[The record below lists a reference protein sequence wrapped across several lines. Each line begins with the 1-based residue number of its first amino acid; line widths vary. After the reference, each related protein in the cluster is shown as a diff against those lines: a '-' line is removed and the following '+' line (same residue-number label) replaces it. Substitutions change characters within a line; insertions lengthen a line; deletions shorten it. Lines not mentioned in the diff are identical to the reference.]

1 MTSPGDRTNMRNPN
15 FAGPVF
21 AGISSRP
28 RRALGVAAV
37 AGLAGLGLAQAAV
50 AAPNDVD
57 AAAPVAT
64 APASADAT
72 EVSTVKIDAKRV
84 ADPSSSK
91 FTAPLVDT
99 PKSVTVIPSKIIEQ
113 TAATSLTDIL
123 RTSPGITFGAG
134 EGGQPLADR
143 PFIRGSSSANN
154 IFVDGVRD
162 TGGQTREVFDLEQV
176 EVVKGPDSAY
186 SGRGSG
192 GGSINLSSKS
202 PKAESFARGSGG
214 VGTDQY
220 YRATGDLNYAIND
233 SVAVRLNVLSTQGNT
248 PGRKNVDFKRWGV
261 APSLAVGLNGD
272 TQLTASY
279 YHLDTDQT
287 PDYGIPLLTKTTEP
301 RTASGI
307 LAVDRRS
314 FYGVEDRD
322 FQKTK
327 SDIATFA
334 IDHKINDDLNV
345 RQVVRYSKSLN
356 DYIVTNPGDGG
367 AAQFVQGQWWMKRG
381 TKGRWNPTETVAAV
395 TDLHGKKTFA
405 GLEHSF
411 DVGIE
416 LSREENLNATYA
428 TYTTSGAACP
438 TGFTI
443 AAATLTSLGAGDC
456 TLVYHPNDKDHW
468 AGIISRSPA
477 ARNVAKTAAIY
488 GFDTVKFGDKVLL
501 NLGLRHDSYDSAGV
515 DYTTTNAN
523 GVFTT
528 TAITPRK
535 GSWEFTNYQVGLV
548 YKPTEDSSLYVSYGT
563 STTPPGI
570 SGGDQ
575 NSNTTVGTGNL
586 ATVQLE
592 PEDSESFEAGAKA
605 NVFHDT
611 LALSAALFKTTR
623 KNAQIQIDNGV
634 YAQVGEVQVKGFE
647 LGFSG
652 NVTPK
657 WQVFGGYTY
666 MDSEL
671 VRGAV
676 TIPTTG
682 GPPIVNVNT
691 GDPLANTPKHSF
703 SSFTTYR
710 IARAVSLGGGAYYVS
725 KSFGGNQGGAGGGAN
740 KVYAPSYWRYDAFAS
755 WTINKKAD
763 LQLNVQNL
771 TNERYILRT
780 NGVHHADPAPGRQAI
795 LTLNVKY

>member
-1 MTSPGDRTNMRNPN
+1 MRNPN
-15 FAGPVF
+15 FAGVV
-21 AGISSRP
+21 GRP

-37 AGLAGLGLAQAAV
+37 AGLAGLSLAHTVSAAE
-50 AAPNDVD
+50 VD
-57 AAAPVAT
+57 AAPIAT
-64 APASADAT
+64 AADST

-143 PFIRGSSSANN
+143 PFIRGQSSANN

-162 TGGQTREVFDLEQV
+162 TGGQTREIFNLEQV

-186 SGRGSG
+186 GGRGSG
-192 GGSINLSSKS
+192 GGSINLSSKT
-202 PKAESFARGSGG
+202 PKAENFARGSVG
-214 VGTDQY
+214 VGTDEY
-220 YRATGDLNYAIND
+220 VRATADLNHAVND
-233 SVAVRLNVLSTQGNT
+233 SVAVRLNVLATRGNT
-248 PGRKNVDFKRWGV
+248 PGRKAADFDRWGI
-261 APSLAVGLNGD
+261 APSLAVGLDGD
-272 TQLTASY
+272 TQITVSY

-287 PDYGIPLLTKTTEP
+287 PDYGVPLVTKTTQP

-307 LAVDRRS
+307 LDVDRRS
-314 FYGVEDRD
+314 FYGLKSRD
-322 FQKTK
+322 WQKTR

-334 IDHKINDDLNV
+334 IDHRINDALNL

-356 DYIVTNPGDGG
+356 DYLVTNPGDGG

-381 TKGRWNPTETVAAV
+381 AKSRWNPTETVAAV
-395 TDLHGKKTFA
+395 TDLHGKTVFG

-411 DVGIE
+411 DIGIE
-416 LSREENLNATYA
+416 LSREENLNASYAPYA
-428 TYTTSGAACP
+428 TGASACP
-438 TGFTI
+438 PGFTI
-443 AAATLTSLGAGDC
+443 AAATLASVGGGDC
-456 TLVYHPNDKDHW
+456 TLVYHPNANDPW
-468 AGIISRSPA
+468 TGTINRGPASR
-477 ARNVAKTAAIY
+477 NLAKTAAVY
-488 GFDTVKFGDKVLL
+488 GFDTIKFGDRILL
-501 NLGLRHDSYDSAGV
+501 NLGLRHDSYDSQGV
-515 DYTTTNAN
+515 DYTTTNAG

-535 GSWEFTNYQVGLV
+535 GDWAFTNYQVGLV
-548 YKPTEDSSLYVSYGT
+548 YKPTASSSLYVSYGT
-563 STTPPGI
+563 ASTPPGV

-575 NSNTTVGTGNL
+575 NGNTSTGTGNL

-611 LALSAALFKTTR
+611 LALSAAVFKTTR
-623 KNAQIQIDNGV
+623 KNAQVQVDAGV
-634 YAQVGEVQVKGFE
+634 YAQVGEVEVKGFE

-652 NVTPK
+652 NVTPR
-657 WQVFGGYTY
+657 WQVFGGYGY

-671 VRGAV
+671 VRGAYNS
-676 TIPTTG
+676 
-682 GPPIVNVNT
+682 VNQ

-710 IARAVSLGGGAYYVS
+710 ITRQVSLGGGAYYVS

-740 KVYAPSYWRYDAFAS
+740 KIYAPSYWRYDAFAS
-755 WTINKKAD
+755 WKVNDKVD

-771 TNERYILRT
+771 TDERYIVRT

-795 LTLNVKY
+795 LTFNVKY

>member
-1 MTSPGDRTNMRNPN
+1 MRNPN
-15 FAGPVF
+15 SAGVV
-21 AGISSRP
+21 SRP

-37 AGLAGLGLAQAAV
+37 AGIAGLGLAQAAV
-50 AAPNDVD
+50 AAEAVD
-57 AAAPVAT
+57 AAAPIAT
-64 APASADAT
+64 ASSADNT

-162 TGGQTREVFDLEQV
+162 SGGQTREIFNLEQV

-192 GGSINLSSKS
+192 GGSINLSSKT
-202 PKAESFARGSGG
+202 PKAQTFARGSVG
-214 VGTDQY
+214 VGTDEY
-220 YRATGDLNYAIND
+220 VRATADLNYAFND
-233 SVAVRLNVLSTQGNT
+233 NVAVRLNVLGTQGNT
-248 PGRKNVDFKRWGV
+248 PGRKSVDFSRWGV

-272 TQLTASY
+272 TQLTVSY

-287 PDYGIPLLTKTTEP
+287 PDYGIPLMTKTTEA

-307 LAVDRRS
+307 LNVDPRS
-314 FYGVEDRD
+314 FYGIKSRD
-322 FQKTK
+322 YQKTK
-327 SDIATFA
+327 SDIGTFA

-381 TKGRWNPTETVAAV
+381 TKTRWNPTKTIAAV
-395 TDLHGKKTFA
+395 TDVHGKTVLG

-411 DVGIE
+411 DIGVE
-416 LSREENLNATYA
+416 LSREENLNATYS
-428 TYTTSGAACP
+428 TFTTSGAACP

-456 TLVYHPNDKDHW
+456 TLVYKPNEKDAW
-468 AGIISRSPA
+468 TGIVNRSPA
-477 ARNVAKTAAIY
+477 ARNIAKTAAIY
-488 GFDTVKFGDKVLL
+488 GFDTIKFGDKILL
-501 NLGLRHDSYDSAGV
+501 NLGLRHDTYDSHGV

-523 GVFTT
+523 GVFTV

-535 GSWEFTNYQVGLV
+535 GSWEFTNYQAGLV
-548 YKPTEDSSLYVSYGT
+548 YKPTASSSLYVSYGT
-563 STTPPGI
+563 ASTPPGI

-592 PEDSESFEAGAKA
+592 PEDSESFELGAKA

-611 LALSAALFKTTR
+611 LALSAAAFKTTR
-623 KNAQIQIDNGV
+623 KNAQIQIDANT

-652 NVTPK
+652 NLTPK

-671 VRGAV
+671 VKGAY
-676 TIPTTG
+676 TS
-682 GPPIVNVNT
+682 VNQ

-703 SSFTTYR
+703 SSFSTYKVT
-710 IARAVSLGGGAYYVS
+710 RAISLGGGAYYVS
-725 KSFGGNQGGAGGGAN
+725 KSFGGNQGGAGGGTN
-740 KVYAPSYWRYDAFAS
+740 KIYAPSYWRYDAFAS
-755 WTINKKAD
+755 WTINPKVD

-771 TNERYILRT
+771 TDERYIART

-795 LTLNVKY
+795 LTFNVKY

>member
-1 MTSPGDRTNMRNPN
+1 MRNPN
-15 FAGPVF
+15 SAAANAAGVV
-21 AGISSRP
+21 SRP
-28 RRALGVAAV
+28 RRALSAAAV
-37 AGLAGLGLAQAAV
+37 AGLAGLGLAHVAV
-50 AAPNDVD
+50 AAEAD

-64 APASADAT
+64 APATAET
-72 EVSTVKIDAKRV
+72 NEVAGVSINAKRV

-143 PFIRGSSSANN
+143 PFIRGSSSGNN

-162 TGGQTREVFDLEQV
+162 SGGQTREIFNLEQV

-192 GGSINLSSKS
+192 GGSINLSSKT
-202 PKAESFARGSGG
+202 PKAESFARGSVG
-214 VGTDQY
+214 VGTDEY
-220 YRATGDLNYAIND
+220 VRATADLNHAFND
-233 SVAVRLNVLSTQGNT
+233 NVAVRVNVLGTQGNT
-248 PGRKNVDFKRWGV
+248 PGRKAVDFSRWGV

-272 TQLTASY
+272 TQLTLSY

-287 PDYGIPLLTKTTEP
+287 PDYGIPLTTKTTQP

-314 FYGVEDRD
+314 FYGIESRD
-322 FQKTK
+322 YQKTK

-334 IDHKINDDLNV
+334 IDHAISDDLNV

-381 TKGRWNPTETVAAV
+381 TKTRWNPTKTIAAV
-395 TDLHGKKTFA
+395 SDIHGKKTFL
-405 GLEHSF
+405 GLENSF

-416 LSREENLNATYA
+416 LSREENLNATYS
-428 TYTTSGAACP
+428 TFTTSGSACP

-456 TLVYHPNDKDHW
+456 TLVYAPNDKDAW
-468 AGIISRSPA
+468 TGVINRSPA

-488 GFDTVKFGDKVLL
+488 GFDTIKFSDKLLL

-515 DYTTTNAN
+515 DVATTQAN
-523 GVFTT
+523 GVFTSVT
-528 TAITPRK
+528 YTPRK
-535 GSWEFTNYQVGLV
+535 GSWEFTNYQAGLV
-548 YKPTEDSSLYVSYGT
+548 YKPTESSSLYVSYGT
-563 STTPPGI
+563 SSTPPGI

-575 NSNTTVGTGNL
+575 NSNTSTGTGNL
-586 ATVQLE
+586 ATSQLI

-605 NVFHDT
+605 NVFNNT
-611 LALSAALFKTTR
+611 LALSGAVFKTTR
-623 KNAQIQIDNGV
+623 QNAQILVGPGAND
-634 YAQVGEVQVKGFE
+634 YAQVGEVEVKGFE

-652 NVTPK
+652 NLTPK

-671 VRGAV
+671 VRGAI
-676 TIPTTG
+676 TISNGT
-682 GPPIVNVNT
+682 VVANVNQ

-703 SSFTTYR
+703 SSFSTYR
-710 IARAVSLGGGAYYVS
+710 VTRAISLGGGAYYVS

-740 KVYAPSYWRYDAFAS
+740 KIYAPSYWRYDAFAS
-755 WTINKKAD
+755 WTISPKVD

-771 TNERYILRT
+771 TDERYIART

-795 LTLNVKY
+795 LTFNVKY

>member
-1 MTSPGDRTNMRNPN
+1 MRNPN
-15 FAGPVF
+15 SAGVV
-21 AGISSRP
+21 SRP
-28 RRALGVAAV
+28 RRALSAAAV
-37 AGLAGLGLAQAAV
+37 AGLAGLGLAHAA
-50 AAPNDVD
+50 AAADVD
-57 AAAPVAT
+57 AAAPLAT
-64 APASADAT
+64 APAASADNN
-72 EVSTVKIDAKRV
+72 EVAGVRIDAKRV

-99 PKSVTVIPSKIIEQ
+99 PKSVTVIPSRIIEQ

-162 TGGQTREVFDLEQV
+162 SGGQTREIFNLEQV

-192 GGSINLSSKS
+192 GGSINLSSKT
-202 PKAESFARGSGG
+202 PKADSFARGAVG
-214 VGTDQY
+214 VGTDEY
-220 YRATGDLNYAIND
+220 VRATADLNYAIND
-233 SVAVRLNVLSTQGNT
+233 SVAVRLNVLGTQGNT
-248 PGRKNVDFKRWGV
+248 PGRKSVDFSRWGV
-261 APSLAVGLNGD
+261 APSLAVGLNSD
-272 TQLTASY
+272 TQLTLSY

-287 PDYGIPLLTKTTEP
+287 PDYGIPLMSKTTEP

-314 FYGVEDRD
+314 FYGVKSRD
-322 FQKTK
+322 YQKTK

-334 IDHKINDDLNV
+334 IDHKIDDDLNV

-381 TKGRWNPTETVAAV
+381 TKTRWNPTKTIAAV
-395 TDLHGKKTFA
+395 TDVHGKKMFG

-411 DVGIE
+411 DVGVE
-416 LSREENLNATYA
+416 LSREENLNAAYSTF
-428 TYTTSGAACP
+428 TTSGAACP

-456 TLVYHPNDKDHW
+456 TLVYKPDDKAAW
-468 AGIISRSPA
+468 TGVINRAPA
-477 ARNVAKTAAIY
+477 ARNVSKTAAIY
-488 GFDTVKFGDKVLL
+488 GFDTIKFGDKILL
-501 NLGLRHDSYDSAGV
+501 NLGLRHDSYDSQGYDVA
-515 DYTTTNAN
+515 TTQAN
-523 GVFTT
+523 GVFTSVT
-528 TAITPRK
+528 YTPRK

-548 YKPTEDSSLYVSYGT
+548 YKPTTSSSVYASYGT
-563 STTPPGI
+563 SSTPPGI
-570 SGGDQ
+570 SAGDQ
-575 NSNTTVGTGNL
+575 NSNTSTGTGNL

-592 PEDSESFEAGAKA
+592 PEDSESFELGAKA
-605 NVFHDT
+605 NVFNDM
-611 LALSAALFKTTR
+611 LALSAAAFKTTR
-623 KNAQIQIDNGV
+623 KNAQIQIDANT
-634 YAQVGEVQVKGFE
+634 YAQVGEVEVKGFE

-671 VRGAV
+671 VRGAY
-676 TIPTTG
+676 TS
-682 GPPIVNVNT
+682 VNQ

-710 IARAVSLGGGAYYVS
+710 VTRAISLGGGAYYVS
-725 KSFGGNQGGAGGGAN
+725 KSFGGNQGGAGGGTN
-740 KVYAPSYWRYDAFAS
+740 KIYAPSYWRYDAFAS
-755 WTINKKAD
+755 WAVNDKVD

-771 TNERYILRT
+771 TDERYIVRT

-795 LTLNVKY
+795 LTFNVKY